1 MSPEKWKRLEEIF
14 NQAVVL
20 PTEKR
25 ETFLDE
31 ACRGDRELREQA
43 DILLDSDSE
52 AEDFIESSPYV
63 PYLENVIEGKNG
75 ANGDGGDAYI
85 GKKIGVY
92 RITKEI
98 GRGGMGAVYLAV
110 RDDREFQQNVAIKLI
125 KRGMDSDQVLRRFRN
140 ERQILAALNH
150 PNIARL
156 LDGGTTDDGLPYFVM
171 EYIEGLPV
179 TQYCDSNRLSVRER
193 LQLFQQICAA
203 IYYAH
208 QNLIIHRDIK
218 PSNIL
223 VTEDGVPKLLDFGIA
238 KLLNPD
244 LIHETQEPTATAMR
258 MMTPEYASPEQV
270 SGNFVTSATDQYSLG
285 VLLYEVVTGHRP
297 YLLENRSPLEIAKVI
312 CDRPPATP
320 SQIVESSNQLVN
332 SNKFALEAA
341 TVESVWRNRKTTL
354 DTLKIELESGVDAIL
369 LQSLHKEP
377 HRRYSSVE
385 QLSEDIKRFLKGQPI
400 KAKPAFQTHQTETT
414 DTGGTK
420 QKTLAVLPF
429 KLLNIIASNGNHDT
443 GDEFLGIG
451 LADALIT
458 RLGNMRR
465 FSVRPTGTVL
475 QYANA
480 EEDSLTI
487 GKRLGVAYVLDGRI
501 LKVRDKIRVTVQLIS
516 IKDGASIWAE
526 QFDEN
531 VADVLA
537 LQDSLSTKV
546 AAALIPQISTE
557 ELEQIAFVGTKDEA
571 AHEKYLR
578 GRYCWHKFT
587 EESLAKAI
595 VYFYEAIALDP
606 NYARAY
612 SGVADYHTWLGIV
625 GVLPPKEC
633 FGASRQAAEKAVE
646 LDPHLSEAHA
656 SLAFS
661 KWAFNWDF
669 AEGEKLF
676 RHAVELNPNYFQTH
690 EWLALFFSSLGRYD
704 EALNEIN
711 LAQRLNPISAS
722 IPIIASQILY
732 KARRFEESLA
742 QNNRAIQL
750 EPSNSHVL
758 QSYGWILPELDR
770 ASEAVE
776 FCRRAVEISERTP
789 STLAAYGY
797 ALARNG
803 NREEAESILREM
815 LEARVHRYVSQFYAA
830 IVQSALG
837 NKKDAL
843 RSLKQ
848 AEKDKDYRM
857 FWLETDARFDS
868 LRGEKEFQEIVDSLA
883 KLKNVNPIIGHF
895 TVDKSVQETDTDG
908 AIHKTAVTKRFGET
922 FRSEPPKSKLL
933 NREVAGKETRRRSFG
948 WKPAVAALA
957 VLLLIVGGVLG
968 FSYYKYGSLT
978 FSAPAAA
985 TDTAQTFIPGKV
997 TPLTSGSAVEKNP
1010 KLSPDKSQV
1019 LFVSNREG
1027 NSEIYVMNFD
1037 GTNQRRITNNKTEEI
1052 LANWSPDGRR
1062 IVFESSSQIGVESD
1076 IWIMDA
1082 DGSNQQNLTN
1092 FPGLDM
1098 RPIFSPDGSKIAFGS
1113 NRSLNDRR
1121 EANIWVMNA
1130 DGSNPKQ
1137 LTDNTAFESDP
1148 NWSPDGKKIAY
1159 TKAMTGSVF
1168 DIWMMN
1174 ADGSEQTNVSNTDKA
1189 DEALPVFSPDGQ
1201 RFVYSTNFESLS
1213 PRYDLWVMDV
1223 SGENRQ
1229 RVTINPA
1236 NDLEAVWL
1244 SDTKLVFQSN
1254 REANYKIYQT
1264 DLSDTE
1270 VPADKRPK
1278 SVNSIAILPFNLLNL
1293 NQTDEHLSLGIAES
1307 ITSRL
1312 GQIKQLSVRPV
1323 TASSKKAAT
1332 AEEAVSI
1339 GRELAANYVLFT
1351 QLERVNDALQVTAA
1365 LQNTEKGEAVWSE
1378 KFSVRENELSQLQ
1391 YLIAERVVQNLS
1403 LELSLHERE
1412 TLNRKTTLNEEAY
1425 QFYLAGRYNLA
1436 KRKTEN
1442 FKIALVNFEQA
1453 IALDPKFA
1461 QAYAGLADAYA
1472 LMNLYPPAP
1481 PEGYRKAR
1489 ENAEK
1494 ALALDD
1500 QSADANATLGLVEFY
1515 GERRFAESEKHLR
1528 RAIELNPSYA
1538 SARHWL
1544 ALVLSAGGKSDEALR
1559 QIEIAE
1565 RLDPQS
1571 LFAVAA
1577 HGNILLYARQ
1587 YGLAAEQ
1594 YRKILR
1600 RDAGFI
1606 NAYMGLRRSLELQG
1620 EFDEAM
1626 SVLGQERIYHA
1637 GNNEFHLRLSLAETY
1652 AAGGKRAEAEKAIAE
1667 AFSMPDADK
1676 QQKASAYHLSTIHA
1690 LLGNA
1695 AETLK
1700 WLRLAEAEKRNELNF
1715 IGVSPF
1721 FDNVRENAQF
1731 AEFRRRVLPAN

>member
-20 PTEKR
+20 PPEKR

-63 PYLENVIEGKNG
+63 SYLENVVEGKNG
-75 ANGDGGDAYI
+75 NGDGESDSYL

-171 EYIEGLPV
+171 EYIEGLPI
-179 TQYCDSNRLSVRER
+179 TQYCDSNRLTVRQR
-193 LQLFQQICAA
+193 LQLFQQVCAA
-203 IYYAH
+203 VYYAH

-312 CDRPPATP
+312 CEKAPAVP
-320 SQIVESSNQLVN
+320 SAIVGSSDQMVN
-332 SNKFALEAA
+332 SNKFSLEPA
-341 TVESVWRNRKTTL
+341 TMETVFRNRRTTL
-354 DTLKIELESGVDAIL
+354 DTLKIELESGLDALL

-377 HRRYSSVE
+377 HRRYSSVD

-400 KAKPAFQTHQTETT
+400 KARPAFQTHTTDATT
-414 DTGGTK
+414 DTGGTR

-429 KLLNIIASNGNHDT
+429 KLLNIIANNGTHDT

-646 LDPHLSEAHA
+646 LDPLLAEAHA

-661 KWAFNWDF
+661 RWAFNWDF
-669 AEGEKLF
+669 AEGEKMF
-676 RHAVELNPNYFQTH
+676 RHALELNPNYFQTH
-690 EWLALFFSSLGRYD
+690 EWLALFYSSLGRYD

-711 LAQRLNPISAS
+711 HAQRLNPISAS

-776 FCRRAVEISERTP
+776 FCRRAVEISERSP
-789 STLAAYGY
+789 MTLAAYGY

-803 NREEAESILREM
+803 NREEAEKILREM

-830 IVQSALG
+830 LVQAALG

-922 FRSEPPKSKLL
+922 FKKETPG
-933 NREVAGKETRRRSFG
+933 REVAGEKARRFN
-948 WKPAVAALA
+948 WKPVAASLA
-957 VLLLIVGGVLG
+957 VLLLIVGASLG
-968 FSYYKYGSLT
+968 FSYYKYGTLT
-978 FSAPAAA
+978 FSAP
-985 TDTAQTFIPGKV
+985 TVTGTSGEPLPFIPGKV
-997 TPLTSGSAVEKNP
+997 TPLTSTSAVEKNP

-1019 LFVSNREG
+1019 LFISNREG

-1037 GTNQRRITNNKTEEI
+1037 GSNLRRVTNNKTEETS
-1052 LANWSPDGRR
+1052 ANWSPDGKR
-1062 IVFESSSQIGVESD
+1062 IVFESYSQIGVESD

-1098 RPIFSPDGSKIAFGS
+1098 RPIFSPDGSRIAFGS

-1130 DGSNPKQ
+1130 DGSGPKQ

-1148 NWSPDGKKIAY
+1148 NWSPDSKKIAY

-1189 DEALPVFSPDGQ
+1189 DEALPVFSPDGK

-1213 PRYDLWVMDV
+1213 PRYDLWVMDT

-1244 SDTKLVFQSN
+1244 SDSKLVFQSN
-1254 REANYKIYQT
+1254 RETNYKIYQT
-1264 DLSDTE
+1264 DINDSE

-1278 SVNSIAILPFNLLNL
+1278 PVNSIAILPFNLLNP
-1293 NQTDEHLSLGIAES
+1293 NPAHDEHMSLGIAEA

-1323 TASSKKAAT
+1323 TANSKKAAS
-1332 AEEAVSI
+1332 AEEAINI
-1339 GRELAANYVLFT
+1339 GRELSANYVLFT
-1351 QLERVNDALQVTAA
+1351 QIERVSDQLQVAAA

-1391 YLIAERVVQNLS
+1391 NLIVERVVQNLS

-1412 TLNRKTTLNEEAY
+1412 TLSRKTTLNEEAY
-1425 QFYLAGRYNLA
+1425 QFYLAGRYNLS

-1461 QAYAGLADAYA
+1461 QAFAGLADAYA

-1481 PEGYRKAR
+1481 PDGYRKAR

-1494 ALALDD
+1494 ALELDD

-1515 GERRFAESEKHLR
+1515 GERRFLEAEKHLR

-1594 YRKILR
+1594 YRKILS
-1600 RDAGFI
+1600 RDSGFI
-1606 NAYMGLRRSLELQG
+1606 NAYMGLRRALELQG
-1620 EFDEAM
+1620 ETDEAM
-1626 SVLGQERIYHA
+1626 NILGQERIYHA
-1637 GNNEFHLRLSLAETY
+1637 GSNEFHLRLSLAETY
-1652 AAGGKRAEAEKAIAE
+1652 AAGGKKAEAEKAINE
-1667 AFSMPDADK
+1667 AFSLPDADK
-1676 QQKASAYHLSTIHA
+1676 LQKTSAYHISTIYA

-1695 AETLK
+1695 GETLK
-1700 WLRLAEAEKRNELNF
+1700 WLRVAEAEKRNEINF
-1715 IGVSPF
+1715 INVSPF
-1721 FDNVRENAQF
+1721 FDNIRENPQF
-1731 AEFRRRVLPAN
+1731 AEFRRRALPAN

>member
-20 PTEKR
+20 PPEKR

-75 ANGDGGDAYI
+75 ASGDGDAYI

-270 SGNFVTSATDQYSLG
+270 GGNFVTSATDQYSLG

-312 CDRPPATP
+312 CDKPPATP
-320 SQIVESSNQLVN
+320 SLVVESSNQLVN
-332 SNKFALEAA
+332 SNKFSLEAA
-341 TVESVWRNRKTTL
+341 TVESVCRNRRTTL
-354 DTLKIELESGVDAIL
+354 DTLKIELESGIDAIL
-369 LQSLHKEP
+369 LQSLHKQP

-400 KAKPAFQTHQTETT
+400 KAKPSFQTHQTETT

-429 KLLNIIASNGNHDT
+429 RLLNIIASSGAHDT

-587 EESLAKAI
+587 EESLAKSI

-722 IPIIASQILY
+722 IPI
-732 KARRFEESLA
+732 
-742 QNNRAIQL
+742 
-750 EPSNSHVL
+750 
-758 QSYGWILPELDR
+758 
-770 ASEAVE
+770 
-776 FCRRAVEISERTP
+776 
-789 STLAAYGY
+789 
-797 ALARNG
+797 
-803 NREEAESILREM
+803 
-815 LEARVHRYVSQFYAA
+815 
-830 IVQSALG
+830 
-837 NKKDAL
+837 
-843 RSLKQ
+843 
-848 AEKDKDYRM
+848 
-857 FWLETDARFDS
+857 
-868 LRGEKEFQEIVDSLA
+868 
-883 KLKNVNPIIGHF
+883 
-895 TVDKSVQETDTDG
+895 
-908 AIHKTAVTKRFGET
+908 
-922 FRSEPPKSKLL
+922 
-933 NREVAGKETRRRSFG
+933 
-948 WKPAVAALA
+948 
-957 VLLLIVGGVLG
+957 
-968 FSYYKYGSLT
+968 
-978 FSAPAAA
+978 
-985 TDTAQTFIPGKV
+985 
-997 TPLTSGSAVEKNP
+997 
-1010 KLSPDKSQV
+1010 
-1019 LFVSNREG
+1019 
-1027 NSEIYVMNFD
+1027 
-1037 GTNQRRITNNKTEEI
+1037 
-1052 LANWSPDGRR
+1052 
-1062 IVFESSSQIGVESD
+1062 
-1076 IWIMDA
+1076 
-1082 DGSNQQNLTN
+1082 
-1092 FPGLDM
+1092 
-1098 RPIFSPDGSKIAFGS
+1098 
-1113 NRSLNDRR
+1113 
-1121 EANIWVMNA
+1121 
-1130 DGSNPKQ
+1130 
-1137 LTDNTAFESDP
+1137 
-1148 NWSPDGKKIAY
+1148 
-1159 TKAMTGSVF
+1159 
-1168 DIWMMN
+1168 
-1174 ADGSEQTNVSNTDKA
+1174 
-1189 DEALPVFSPDGQ
+1189 
-1201 RFVYSTNFESLS
+1201 
-1213 PRYDLWVMDV
+1213 
-1223 SGENRQ
+1223 
-1229 RVTINPA
+1229 
-1236 NDLEAVWL
+1236 
-1244 SDTKLVFQSN
+1244 
-1254 REANYKIYQT
+1254 
-1264 DLSDTE
+1264 
-1270 VPADKRPK
+1270 
-1278 SVNSIAILPFNLLNL
+1278 
-1293 NQTDEHLSLGIAES
+1293 
-1307 ITSRL
+1307 
-1312 GQIKQLSVRPV
+1312 
-1323 TASSKKAAT
+1323 
-1332 AEEAVSI
+1332 
-1339 GRELAANYVLFT
+1339 
-1351 QLERVNDALQVTAA
+1351 
-1365 LQNTEKGEAVWSE
+1365 
-1378 KFSVRENELSQLQ
+1378 
-1391 YLIAERVVQNLS
+1391 
-1403 LELSLHERE
+1403 
-1412 TLNRKTTLNEEAY
+1412 
-1425 QFYLAGRYNLA
+1425 
-1436 KRKTEN
+1436 
-1442 FKIALVNFEQA
+1442 
-1453 IALDPKFA
+1453 
-1461 QAYAGLADAYA
+1461 
-1472 LMNLYPPAP
+1472 
-1481 PEGYRKAR
+1481 
-1489 ENAEK
+1489 
-1494 ALALDD
+1494 
-1500 QSADANATLGLVEFY
+1500 
-1515 GERRFAESEKHLR
+1515 
-1528 RAIELNPSYA
+1528 
-1538 SARHWL
+1538 
-1544 ALVLSAGGKSDEALR
+1544 
-1559 QIEIAE
+1559 
-1565 RLDPQS
+1565 
-1571 LFAVAA
+1571 
-1577 HGNILLYARQ
+1577 
-1587 YGLAAEQ
+1587 
-1594 YRKILR
+1594 
-1600 RDAGFI
+1600 
-1606 NAYMGLRRSLELQG
+1606 
-1620 EFDEAM
+1620 
-1626 SVLGQERIYHA
+1626 
-1637 GNNEFHLRLSLAETY
+1637 
-1652 AAGGKRAEAEKAIAE
+1652 
-1667 AFSMPDADK
+1667 
-1676 QQKASAYHLSTIHA
+1676 
-1690 LLGNA
+1690 
-1695 AETLK
+1695 
-1700 WLRLAEAEKRNELNF
+1700 
-1715 IGVSPF
+1715 
-1721 FDNVRENAQF
+1721 
-1731 AEFRRRVLPAN
+1731 

>member
-1 MSPEKWKRLEEIF
+1 
-14 NQAVVL
+14 
-20 PTEKR
+20 
-25 ETFLDE
+25 
-31 ACRGDRELREQA
+31 
-43 DILLDSDSE
+43 
-52 AEDFIESSPYV
+52 EDFIESSPYV
-63 PYLENVIEGKNG
+63 SYLENVVKEKNG
-75 ANGDGGDAYI
+75 NGNGDGTSGNGDGADAYI

-171 EYIEGLPV
+171 EYIEGLPI
-179 TQYCDSNRLSVRER
+179 TQYCDSNRLTVRER
-193 LQLFQQICAA
+193 LQLFQQVCAA
-203 IYYAH
+203 VYYAH

-270 SGNFVTSATDQYSLG
+270 GGNFVTSATDQYSLG
-285 VLLYEVVTGHRP
+285 VLLYEIVTGHRP

-312 CDRPPATP
+312 CDKPPATP
-320 SQIVESSNQLVN
+320 SAIVGSGDQLVN
-332 SNKFALEAA
+332 SNKFSLEPV
-341 TVESVWRNRKTTL
+341 TVETIFRNRRTTL
-354 DTLKIELESGVDAIL
+354 ETLKIELESGLDALL

-400 KAKPAFQTHQTETT
+400 KAKPAFPPSHQPSDQQST

-429 KLLNIIASNGNHDT
+429 KLLNIIANSGAHDT

-516 IKDGASIWAE
+516 IRDGASIWAE

-587 EESLAKAI
+587 EESLAKSI

-633 FGASRQAAEKAVE
+633 FGAARQAAEKAVE
-646 LDPHLSEAHA
+646 LDPLLAEAHA

-676 RHAVELNPNYFQTH
+676 RHALELNPNYFQTH
-690 EWLALFFSSLGRYD
+690 EWLALFYSSLGRYD

-722 IPIIASQILY
+722 IPIIASQILF
-732 KARRFEESLA
+732 KARRFEESLS

-770 ASEAVE
+770 AGEAVE
-776 FCRRAVEISERTP
+776 FCRRAVELSERTP

-797 ALARNG
+797 ALARSG
-803 NREEAESILREM
+803 KHEEAGRVLREM

-830 IVQSALG
+830 LVQAALG

-868 LRGEKEFQEIVDSLA
+868 LRDEKEFQEIVGTLA
-883 KLKNVNPIIGHF
+883 KLKSVEPIVSHF
-895 TVDKSVQETDTDG
+895 TFEKAVEPTVADADPEG
-908 AIHKTAVTKRFGET
+908 AIHKTAVTKRFGEN
-922 FRSEPPKSKLL
+922 FNRSGETSESETSGAPVLRQESVPLK
-933 NREVAGKETRRRSFG
+933 EVRRSGFR
-948 WKPAVAALA
+948 WQPVAAAL
-957 VLLLIVGGVLG
+957 VVLLLLIVGGALG
-968 FSYYKYGSLT
+968 FSYYKYGTWT
-978 FSAPAAA
+978 FSAPN
-985 TDTAQTFIPGKV
+985 TITTSTGEVQTFIPGKV
-997 TPLTSGSAVEKNP
+997 VPLTSGSAVEKNP
-1010 KLSPDKSQV
+1010 KLSPDKSRV

-1037 GTNQRRITNNKTEEI
+1037 GSNLRRITNNKTEETS
-1052 LANWSPDGRR
+1052 ANWSPDGSR
-1062 IVFESSSQIGVESD
+1062 IVYESYSQIGVESD

-1098 RPIFSPDGSKIAFGS
+1098 RPIFSPDGSRIAFGS
-1113 NRSLNDRR
+1113 NRSLTDRR

-1213 PRYDLWVMDV
+1213 PRYDLWVMDTA
-1223 SGENRQ
+1223 GENRH

-1254 REANYKIYQT
+1254 RETNYKIYQT
-1264 DLSDTE
+1264 DISDTE

-1278 SVNSIAILPFNLLNL
+1278 AINSIAILPFNLVNL
-1293 NQTDEHLSLGIAES
+1293 NPTDEHLSLGIAEA

-1323 TASSKKAAT
+1323 TASSKKAAS
-1332 AEEAVSI
+1332 AEEAVNI
-1339 GRELAANYVLFT
+1339 GRELAANYVLYT
-1351 QLERVNDALQVTAA
+1351 QLERAGEGLQVTAA
-1365 LQNTEKGEAVWSE
+1365 LQNTEKSESVWSE
-1378 KFSVRENELSQLQ
+1378 KFSVHENELSQLQ
-1391 YLIAERVVQNLS
+1391 NLIVERVIQNLS
-1403 LELSLHERE
+1403 LELSLNERE
-1412 TLNRKTTLNEEAY
+1412 ILSRKTTLNEEAY

-1481 PEGYRKAR
+1481 PDGYRKAR

-1494 ALALDD
+1494 ALSLDD
-1500 QSADANATLGLVEFY
+1500 QSADASATLGLVEFY
-1515 GERRFAESEKHLR
+1515 GERRFAEAEKHLR

-1538 SARHWL
+1538 QARHWL

-1559 QIEIAE
+1559 QIETAE

-1587 YGLAAEQ
+1587 YALAAEQ

-1606 NAYMGLRRSLELQG
+1606 NAYMGLRRAHELQG

-1637 GNNEFHLRLSLAETY
+1637 GSNEFHLRLSLAETY
-1652 AAGGKRAEAEKAIAE
+1652 AAGNKKAEAEKALAE
-1667 AFSMPDADK
+1667 AFALPDAAK
-1676 QQKASAYHLSTIHA
+1676 LQKNSAYHISTIYA

-1695 AETLK
+1695 PETLK
-1700 WLRLAEAEKRNELNF
+1700 WLRVAEAEKRSEINF

-1721 FDNVRENAQF
+1721 FDNVRDNSQF
-1731 AEFRRRVLPAN
+1731 GEFRRRALPSN

>member
-1 MSPEKWKRLEEIF
+1 MSPDKWKRLEEIF

-20 PTEKR
+20 PPEKR

-63 PYLENVIEGKNG
+63 SYLENVVEEKNG
-75 ANGDGGDAYI
+75 ANGDGGDSYI
-85 GKKIGVY
+85 GKKVGVY

-179 TQYCDSNRLSVRER
+179 TQYCDSNRLTVRQR
-193 LQLFQQICAA
+193 LQLFQQVCAA
-203 IYYAH
+203 VYYAH

-285 VLLYEVVTGHRP
+285 VLLYEIVTGHRP

-312 CDRPPATP
+312 CERPPATP
-320 SQIVESSNQLVN
+320 SQIVESSKQLVN
-332 SNKFALEAA
+332 SNKFSLEPA
-341 TVESVWRNRKTTL
+341 TVEIICRNRKTTL
-354 DTLKIELESGVDAIL
+354 DTLKIELESGLDALL

-385 QLSEDIKRFLKGQPI
+385 QLAEDIKRFLKGQPI
-400 KAKPAFQTHQTETT
+400 KAKPAFQTHITEAS
-414 DTGGTK
+414 DTGGSR

-429 KLLNIIASNGNHDT
+429 KLLNIIANNGNHDT

-451 LADALIT
+451 LTDALIT

-475 QYANA
+475 QYATA

-557 ELEQIAFVGTKDEA
+557 ELEQIAFVGTNDEA

-633 FGASRQAAEKAVE
+633 FGAARQAAEKAVE
-646 LDPHLSEAHA
+646 LDPHLAEAHA

-661 KWAFNWDF
+661 RWAFNWDF
-669 AEGEKLF
+669 SEGERLF
-676 RHAVELNPNYFQTH
+676 RDAVELNPNYFQTH
-690 EWLALFFSSLGRYD
+690 EWLALFYSSLGRYD

-711 LAQRLNPISAS
+711 HAQRLNPISAS
-722 IPIIASQILY
+722 IPIIASQILF

-742 QNNRAIQL
+742 QNSRAIQL

-776 FCRRAVEISERTP
+776 LCRRAVEISERSP
-789 STLAAYGY
+789 MTLAAYGY
-797 ALARNG
+797 ALARSG
-803 NREEAESILREM
+803 NREEAEKILREM
-815 LEARVHRYVSQFYAA
+815 LEARVHRYVSHFYAA
-830 IVQSALG
+830 LVQAVLG
-837 NKKDAL
+837 NKKDAI

-868 LRGEKEFQEIVDSLA
+868 LRGEKDFEEIVDALT
-883 KLKNVNPIIGHF
+883 KLKNVNPIISHF
-895 TVDKSVQETDTDG
+895 TFEKSVEETDTDNL
-908 AIHKTAVTKRFGET
+908 IHKTAVTKRFGEQ
-922 FRSEPPKSKLL
+922 FKSKASA
-933 NREVAGKETRRRSFG
+933 REVTGKKSRRRFG
-948 WKPAVAALA
+948 WQPFAAALV
-957 VLLLIVGGVLG
+957 VLLLIVGAALG
-968 FSYYKYGSLT
+968 FSFYKYGTWT
-978 FSAPAAA
+978 FSAPALL
-985 TDTAQTFIPGKV
+985 TDEAQTFIPGKV
-997 TPLTSGSAVEKNP
+997 TPLTSGAAVEKNP

-1027 NSEIYVMNFD
+1027 NSEIYVMNLD
-1037 GTNQRRITNNKTEEI
+1037 GTGLRRVTNNKTEETS
-1052 LANWSPDGRR
+1052 ANWSPDGKR
-1062 IVFESSSQIGVESD
+1062 IVFESSPQIGVESD

-1082 DGSNQQNLTN
+1082 DGSNQQNLSN

-1098 RPIFSPDGSKIAFGS
+1098 RPIFSPDGTKIAFGS
-1113 NRSLNDRR
+1113 NRSLTDRR
-1121 EANIWVMNA
+1121 EANIWVMNS

-1148 NWSPDGKKIAY
+1148 NWSPDSKKIVY

-1174 ADGSEQTNVSNTDKA
+1174 ADGAEQTNVSNTDKA

-1201 RFVYSTNFESLS
+1201 RLVYSTNFESLS
-1213 PRYDLWVMDV
+1213 PRYDLWIMTTD
-1223 SGENRQ
+1223 GENRQ

-1254 REANYKIYQT
+1254 RETNYKIYQT
-1264 DLSDTE
+1264 DINDTE

-1278 SVNSIAILPFNLLNL
+1278 PVNSIAILPFNLLNL
-1293 NQTDEHLSLGIAES
+1293 NQTDEALSLGIAEA
-1307 ITSRL
+1307 IASRL

-1323 TASSKKAAT
+1323 TTNSKKAAS
-1332 AEEAVSI
+1332 AEEAINI

-1351 QLERVNDALQVTAA
+1351 QLEKMDENLQVTAA

-1378 KFSVRENELSQLQ
+1378 KFSIHEKELSQLQ
-1391 YLIAERVVQNLS
+1391 NLIAERVVQNLS

-1481 PEGYRKAR
+1481 PDGYRKAR

-1494 ALALDD
+1494 ALGLNDEL
-1500 QSADANATLGLVEFY
+1500 ADANATLGLVEFY
-1515 GERRFAESEKHLR
+1515 GERRFAEAEKHLR

-1600 RDAGFI
+1600 RDTGFI
-1606 NAYMGLRRSLELQG
+1606 HAYMGLRRSLELEG
-1620 EFDEAM
+1620 NTDEAM
-1626 SVLGQERIYHA
+1626 NILSQERIYHA
-1637 GNNEFHLRLSLAETY
+1637 GTNEFHLRLSLAETL
-1652 AAGGKRAEAEKAIAE
+1652 AAGGKKEEAEKALAE
-1667 AFSMPDADK
+1667 AFSLPDADK
-1676 QQKASAYHLSTIHA
+1676 LQKASAYHISTIYA

-1695 AETLK
+1695 NETLK
-1700 WLRLAEAEKRNELNF
+1700 WLRVTEAEKRSEINF
-1715 IGVSPF
+1715 IAVSPF
-1721 FDNVRENAQF
+1721 FDNVRDNPQF
-1731 AEFRRRVLPAN
+1731 NEFRRRSLPSN

>member
-20 PTEKR
+20 PPEKR

-63 PYLENVIEGKNG
+63 SYLENVVEGKNG
-75 ANGDGGDAYI
+75 NGDDGSGDSYI

-92 RITKEI
+92 RISKEI

-179 TQYCDSNRLSVRER
+179 TQYCDSNRLTVRER
-193 LQLFQQICAA
+193 LHLFQQVCAA
-203 IYYAH
+203 VYYAH

-285 VLLYEVVTGHRP
+285 VLLYELVTGHRP

-312 CDRPPATP
+312 CEKSPATP
-320 SQIVESSNQLVN
+320 SVIVESSQQLVN
-332 SNKFALEAA
+332 SNKFALEPP
-341 TVESVWRNRKTTL
+341 TVEIICRNRKATL
-354 DTLKIELESGVDAIL
+354 ETLKMELESGLDALL

-385 QLSEDIKRFLKGQPI
+385 QLAEDIKRFLKGQPI
-400 KAKPAFQTHQTETT
+400 KAKPTFQTHVTDAS

-487 GKRLGVAYVLDGRI
+487 GKRLGVAFVLDGRI

-606 NYARAY
+606 SYARAY

-625 GVLPPKEC
+625 GVLPPREC
-633 FGASRQAAEKAVE
+633 FGAARQSAEKAVE
-646 LDPHLSEAHA
+646 LDPLLAEAHA

-669 AEGEKLF
+669 AEGERLF

-690 EWLALFFSSLGRYD
+690 EWLALFYSSLGRYD

-711 LAQRLNPISAS
+711 HAQRLNPISAS

-732 KARRFEESLA
+732 KARRFEESLS

-758 QSYGWILPELDR
+758 QSYGWILPELER

-776 FCRRAVEISERTP
+776 LCRRAVEISERSP
-789 STLAAYGY
+789 MTLAAYGY
-797 ALARNG
+797 ALARSG
-803 NREEAESILREM
+803 NREEAERVLREM

-830 IVQSALG
+830 IVQAALG

-857 FWLETDARFDS
+857 FWLETDARFDG
-868 LRGEKEFQEIVDSLA
+868 LRGEKEFEEIVAGLGR
-883 KLKNVNPIIGHF
+883 LKNVNPIIGHF
-895 TVDKSVQETDTDG
+895 TVDKSVQETDTDNL
-908 AIHKTAVTKRFGET
+908 IHKTAVTKRFGET
-922 FRSEPPKSKLL
+922 FKGEAASKAAA
-933 NREVAGKETRRRSFG
+933 REAVGKNARAKFR
-948 WKPAVAALA
+948 WKPVGAALA
-957 VLLLIVGGVLG
+957 VLLLIVGAALG
-968 FSYYKYGSLT
+968 FSFYKYGTWT
-978 FSAPAAA
+978 FSAPAAM
-985 TDTAQTFIPGKV
+985 TGDQVQTFIPGKV
-997 TPLTSGSAVEKNP
+997 TPLTSGAAVEKNP

-1037 GTNQRRITNNKTEEI
+1037 GSNLRRVTNNKTEETS
-1052 LANWSPDGRR
+1052 ANWSPDGKR

-1092 FPGLDM
+1092 FSGLDM
-1098 RPIFSPDGSKIAFGS
+1098 RPIFSPDGSRIAFGS
-1113 NRSLNDRR
+1113 NRALTDRR

-1137 LTDNTAFESDP
+1137 LTDNTAFESDA

-1174 ADGSEQTNVSNTDKA
+1174 VDGTEQTNVSNTDKA
-1189 DEALPVFSPDGQ
+1189 DEALPVFSPDGS
-1201 RFVYSTNFESLS
+1201 RLVYSTNFESLS
-1213 PRYDLWVMDV
+1213 PRYDLWVMTTD
-1223 SGENRQ
+1223 GENRQ

-1254 REANYKIYQT
+1254 RETNYKIYQT
-1264 DLSDTE
+1264 DLGDTE

-1278 SVNSIAILPFNLLNL
+1278 PVNSIAILPFNLVNL
-1293 NQTDEHLSLGIAES
+1293 NQADEHLSLGIAEA

-1323 TASSKKAAT
+1323 TASSKKAAS
-1332 AEEAVSI
+1332 AAEAVQI

-1351 QLERVNDALQVTAA
+1351 QLEKTSENLQVEAA
-1365 LQNTEKGEAVWSE
+1365 LQNTEKGEPVWSE
-1378 KFSVRENELSQLQ
+1378 KFSIGEHELSQLQ
-1391 YLIAERVVQNLS
+1391 NLIAERVVQNLS
-1403 LELSLHERE
+1403 LELSLTERE

-1494 ALALDD
+1494 ALSLDD

-1515 GERRFAESEKHLR
+1515 GERRFLESEKHLR

-1544 ALVLSAGGKSDEALR
+1544 ALVLSASGKSDEALR

-1587 YGLAAEQ
+1587 YRLAAEQ

-1606 NAYMGLRRSLELQG
+1606 NAYMGLRRALELEG
-1620 EFDEAM
+1620 DTDEAM
-1626 SVLGQERIYHA
+1626 NILSQERIYHA
-1637 GNNEFHLRLSLAETY
+1637 GNNEFHLRLSLAETL
-1652 AAGGKRAEAEKAIAE
+1652 AAAQKKAEAEKAIAE
-1667 AFSMPDADK
+1667 AFSLPDAEK
-1676 QQKASAYHLSTIHA
+1676 LQKSSAYHISTIYA

-1695 AETLK
+1695 SETLK
-1700 WLRLAEAEKRNELNF
+1700 WLRVAEAEKRNEINF
-1715 IGVSPF
+1715 VAVSPF
-1721 FDNVRENAQF
+1721 FDNIRDNAQF
-1731 AEFRRRVLPAN
+1731 NEFRRRSLPAN